1 VAAPGQ
7 FAMRL
12 VLMLLWLTLAL
23 LGGGGRAL
31 AHAALVESHP
41 ADGMVVEQAP
51 ATVRLRFN
59 EPVSPLVVSLTDA
72 QGRTHGGLAA
82 DSHNEMLDI
91 ALPPDLPRGTQIL
104 SYRVASGDG
113 HPISGT
119 VVFSVG
125 APSGSGGVSGAEAA
139 PAGRGA
145 LWLARVALY
154 LGLFVGAGG
163 VFFAAWVAPT
173 EPSGK
178 AAPLL
183 AGVLVLGAGAA
194 VLSLGLQGLD
204 ALGQPLSALGM
215 AAPWAAGWR
224 TSFGS
229 TAAAALVALLMAGM
243 SLHGRGERWRRAFSL
258 AAMTGVGLSLAMSG
272 HASAAAPQWLMR
284 PAVFLHVVGVAYWI
298 GALIPL
304 VLMVRRA
311 PAQALPAV
319 RRFSNGALVAVG
331 VLTLAGIILAA
342 VQVENL
348 ANLTGTAYGRV
359 LVAKTVLVAGLLGLA
374 ALNRLWLTPTLAS
387 PDGSGGTRLVHSVAA
402 EIVLSLAILG
412 LVGLWRFTPP
422 PRALAPAAEAAASA
436 SVHLHTPTLMAQVT
450 LSPGRP
456 GASLARIVL
465 ASGRAAP
472 VDPKE
477 VTLVLSK
484 PDAGIGPIE
493 RQARRAERGWE
504 VEGLVLP
511 LAGPWQVKVEILVN
525 DFEKASLEGSVALRP

>member
-1 VAAPGQ
+1 MKRAI
-7 FAMRL
+7 L
-12 VLMLLWLTLAL
+12 LMLWLTLAI
-23 LGGGGRAL
+23 LGGGGSAL
-31 AHAALVESHP
+31 AHAALVEAHP
-41 ADGMVVEQAP
+41 ADGMVVEQVP

-59 EPVSPLVVSLTDA
+59 EPVSPLTISLTDA

-82 DSHNEMLDI
+82 TSRNEMLDI
-91 ALPPDLPRGTQIL
+91 AMPPDLPRGTQIL
-104 SYRVASGDG
+104 SYRVISGDG

-119 VVFSVG
+119 VIFSVG
-125 APSGSGGVSGAEAA
+125 TPSGSGGVPGAEVS
-139 PAGRGA
+139 PAVRGA

-154 LGLFVGAGG
+154 LGLFAGVGG
-163 VFFAAWVAPT
+163 VFFTAWVV
-173 EPSGK
+173 PSPPSSKVARPLSG
-178 AAPLL
+178 LL
-183 AGVLVLGAGAA
+183 ALGAVAA

-204 ALGQPLSALGM
+204 ALGQPLSALGT

-224 TSFGS
+224 TSFGL
-229 TAAAALVALLMAGM
+229 TVAAAMVALLMAGM
-243 SLHGRGERWRRAFSL
+243 GLHDRGERWRRACGLL
-258 AAMTGVGLSLAMSG
+258 ALACVGLSLASSG
-272 HASAAAPQWLMR
+272 HASAAAPQWLTR
-284 PAVFLHVVGVAYWI
+284 PAVFLHAVGVAYWI

-304 VLMVRRA
+304 ALMVRRA

-319 RRFSNGALVAVG
+319 RRFSNGALVAVAA
-331 VLTLAGIILAA
+331 LTLAGLVLAA
-342 VQVENL
+342 VQVESL
-348 ANLTGTAYGRV
+348 ANLTGTAYGQV
-359 LVAKTVLVAGLLGLA
+359 LVAKTFLVVALLGLA
-374 ALNRLWLTPTLAS
+374 ALNRLWLTPALGN
-387 PDGSGGTRLVHSVAA
+387 PNGSGGRRLVRSVVA

-422 PRALAPAAEAAASA
+422 PRALEPAAEAAAAA
-436 SVHLHTPTLMAQVT
+436 SVHLHTPNLMAQVT

-456 GASLARIVL
+456 GAIQARIVV

-504 VEGLVLP
+504 VDGLVLP

-525 DFEKASLEGSVALRP
+525 DFEKASLEGSVTLRP